1 MKTFIAFYRGRTH
14 HVEADSSYSAQL
26 KAAAY
31 FRARKSYEVT
41 VMLTD
46 QVVHPAA
53 L

>member
-14 HVEADSSYSAQL
+14 HVEADSSYSAQQ

-31 FRARKSYEVT
+31 FKAKKSYEVT

-46 QVVHPAA
+46 VVVDTAS